1 MSKGSSHLF
10 SGTSGEG
17 KALIDEVIANGYKIS
32 PEKVVL
38 ITRDPTGKIVWLE
51 EGNSSRGLQHIID
64 RHGHEFNGIV
74 QRSTVGSD
82 PVTNGKGIANSDI
95 PDYVLEAVYQGNIVG
110 TQGKRNPPRT
120 VYEFVYNGQT
130 QRIAIQVGSN
140 GYIVG
145 ANPKSMKEH

>member
-17 KALIDEVIANGYKIS
+17 KALIDEVIANGDKIS

-51 EGNSSRGLQHIID
+51 EGNSSSGLQHIID
-64 RHGHEFNGIV
+64 RHGHEF
-74 QRSTVGSD
+74 
-82 PVTNGKGIANSDI
+82 NGKGIANSDI

>member
-51 EGNSSRGLQHIID
+51 EGNSSSGLQHIID
-64 RHGHEFNGIV
+64 RHGHEF
-74 QRSTVGSD
+74 
-82 PVTNGKGIANSDI
+82 NGKGIANSDI

-110 TQGKRNPPRT
+110 TQGKRNPP
-120 VYEFVYNGQT
+120 
-130 QRIAIQVGSN
+130 
-140 GYIVG
+140 
-145 ANPKSMKEH
+145 EHRAREIPLALCMNLFTTDKPNELPFKLAVTGIL

>member
-17 KALIDEVIANGYKIS
+17 KALIDEVISNGDKIS
-32 PEKVVL
+32 PENVVM
-38 ITRDPTGKIVWLE
+38 ITRDPNGRIVWLE
-51 EGNSSRGLQHIID
+51 EGNNSSGLQHIINE
-64 RHGHEFNGIV
+64 HGHEFNG
-74 QRSTVGSD
+74 
-82 PVTNGKGIANSDI
+82 KGISNDDI

-110 TQGKRNPPRT
+110 TQGKRNPRT
-120 VYEFVYNGQT
+120 VYEFVYNGIT

-145 ANPKSMKEH
+145 ANPKSMKE

>member
-17 KALIDEVIANGYKIS
+17 KALIDEVIANGDKIS
-32 PEKVVL
+32 PDEVVL

-51 EGNSSRGLQHIID
+51 EGNSSSGLQHIID
-64 RHGHEFNGIV
+64 RHGHEF
-74 QRSTVGSD
+74 
-82 PVTNGKGIANSDI
+82 NGKGIANSDI

>member
-51 EGNSSRGLQHIID
+51 EGNSSSGLQHIID
-64 RHGHEFNGIV
+64 RHGHEF
-74 QRSTVGSD
+74 
-82 PVTNGKGIANSDI
+82 NGKGIANSDI

-110 TQGKRNPPRT
+110 TQGKRNPPSPSHC
-120 VYEFVYNGQT
+120 V
-130 QRIAIQVGSN
+130 
-140 GYIVG
+140 
-145 ANPKSMKEH
+145 

>member
-17 KALIDEVIANGYKIS
+17 KALIDEVIANGDKIS
-32 PEKVVL
+32 PDKVVL
-38 ITRDPTGKIVWLE
+38 ITRDPTSKIVWLE
-51 EGNSSRGLQHIID
+51 EGNSSSGLQHIID
-64 RHGHEFNGIV
+64 RHGHEF
-74 QRSTVGSD
+74 
-82 PVTNGKGIANSDI
+82 NGKGIANSDI